1 MIVVPSIPQLNFQGL
16 QWLKDES
23 ARWTAKVKT
32 LSGQDRADAQFYL
45 DAVNAELAQREAQY
59 AGGWG
64 STIWG
69 GITAL
74 FEAAGGSA
82 GPGASGVATS
92 VATTAS
98 DAATSVASTV
108 KAGANR
114 VLIVAAIV
122 IVILG
127 GFWLYLTKG
136 K

>member
-1 MIVVPSIPQLNFQGL
+1 MIVVPSIPQLNLRGL

-23 ARWTAKVKT
+23 AVWTAKVKT
-32 LSGQDRADAQFYL
+32 LSGQDRASAQVYL
-45 DAVNAELAQREAQY
+45 DAVNAELAQRESQY
-59 AGGWG
+59 AGGLG

-82 GPGASGVATS
+82 GAGASGLGTS

-98 DAATSVASTV
+98 EAAASVSDTV
-108 KAGANR
+108 KTGANR

-122 IVILG
+122 VVILG